1 VIIVIKNL
9 KKVEINYKQNN
20 RVNMSKEFRR
30 LSAQKRIE
38 SPIAKYNSTGQLTC
52 IVCNQIV
59 KSELMWNAHINSKSH
74 LEAKNQL
81 KMKLIAEQAKP
92 ISSQSEQTNTK
103 TSITSSALAGKPNKL
118 KEKSTAS
125 DDNKINVMSF

>member
-1 VIIVIKNL
+1 
-9 KKVEINYKQNN
+9 
-20 RVNMSKEFRR
+20 MSKEFKK

-52 IVCNQIV
+52 IVCNQVV

-92 ISSQSEQTNTK
+92 ISSQVSSADYSNTNTTATFNSK
-103 TSITSSALAGKPNKL
+103 KL

-125 DDNKINVMSF
+125 DDNKLNVINRFTIKILD

>member
-1 VIIVIKNL
+1 
-9 KKVEINYKQNN
+9 
-20 RVNMSKEFRR
+20 MSTEFKR
-30 LSAQKRIE
+30 LSSQKRIE

-92 ISSQSEQTNTK
+92 ISSQSEHTNPNATDATNT
-103 TSITSSALAGKPNKL
+103 NKL

-125 DDNKINVMSF
+125 DDNKLNVSYLFF

>member
-1 VIIVIKNL
+1 
-9 KKVEINYKQNN
+9 
-20 RVNMSKEFRR
+20 MSKEFRR

>member
-1 VIIVIKNL
+1 
-9 KKVEINYKQNN
+9 
-20 RVNMSKEFRR
+20 MSKEFKK
-30 LSAQKRIE
+30 LSQQKRIE
-38 SPIAKYNSTGQLTC
+38 SPIAKYNQLGQLTC

-81 KMKLIAEQAKP
+81 KMKLIGEQAKP
-92 ISSQSEQTNTK
+92 ISENNKNDTT
-103 TSITSSALAGKPNKL
+103 TSKL

-125 DDNKINVMSF
+125 QDNKMNVSFGPNYQLKVYP